1 MASLGDILGINFEDI
16 IEELPKNSWVW
27 YKSKNKEYASELKQK
42 DRPWLLS
49 ETFYDEPTPSAL
61 AYGRTRNPK
70 GNKKNNFEHKKYPNF
85 TDTGWIVRDRESLDI
100 DDCKFFQIEKNA
112 EIQHEIKNFYKKNRY

>member
-70 GNKKNNFEHKKYPNF
+70 GNKKKQ
-85 TDTGWIVRDRESLDI
+85 L
-100 DDCKFFQIEKNA
+100 
-112 EIQHEIKNFYKKNRY
+112 